1 MRRKPRTAS
10 AAETAD
16 ITIIMGD
23 TTMAE
28 PEVYLEKLSA
38 FSRMLRLEGLSISP
52 KETEDASRLLITLG
66 LDDRNRVKTAL
77 RTVYAKSRE
86 EQITFDRVF
95 DGFFISEEKMRQQAK
110 EQMEREKELQQHRQE
125 AEEELQLNG
134 QPMDLDADQRET
146 YAAMPEEARQRLRN
160 FMDKYRGTAERNPKL
175 YGDFIH
181 SVFARAIMEQ
191 QMLMENA
198 GLGGEELDPEI
209 GILYRDISDFKDT
222 EIPKAIGIIQSV
234 ARQINGELSAKRK
247 KSGHS
252 GKLDFRKTIRKGLE
266 TGGSFYRL
274 RYRKKRAHKKHL
286 VLLCDVSGSMVQFSE
301 FALRFIQSLNQV
313 SESSR
318 TFLFSETMTEADA
331 FKLQN
336 MDLFRNFVKESGIY
350 GRGTDLGTAL
360 QQLCTMQP
368 AVLNS
373 ATTLLILSDTKT
385 IDQPRAMRALVEAKR
400 QAGRVLWLNPIPESK
415 WQYVRSIQTMA
426 SICPM
431 ISCSTLRELAAACRR
446 LAQV

>member
-1 MRRKPRTAS
+1 
-10 AAETAD
+10 
-16 ITIIMGD
+16 
-23 TTMAE
+23 MAE
-28 PEVYLEKLSA
+28 PDVYLEKLSA
-38 FSRMLRLEGLSISP
+38 FSRMLRLEGLSVSP
-52 KETEDASRLLITLG
+52 KETEDASRLLIVLG
-66 LDDRNRVKTAL
+66 MEDREKVKTAL

-86 EQITFDRVF
+86 EQITFDRTF

-134 QPMDLDADQRET
+134 QPMDLDEKQRET
-146 YAAMPEEARQRLRN
+146 YASMPEEARQRLRS

-198 GLGGEELDPEI
+198 GLGGEELDPEL
-209 GILYRDISDFKDT
+209 GILYRDISEFKDT
-222 EIPKAIGIIQSV
+222 EIPKAIEIIQTV

-247 KSGHS
+247 AGGHT

-274 RYRKKRAHKKHL
+274 KYRKKRAHRKHL

-313 SESSR
+313 SDNSR
-318 TFLFSETMTEADA
+318 VFLFSETMTEADA

-336 MDLFRNFVKESGIY
+336 MDLFRSFVKDSGIY

-360 QQLCTMQP
+360 TTLCAKQP

-385 IDQPRAMRALVEAKR
+385 IDQPRALQALMEAKR
-400 QAGRVLWLNPIPESK
+400 QAGRVIFLNPIPENK
-415 WQYVRSIQTMA
+415 WKYIKSIQAMA

-431 ISCSTLRELAAACRR
+431 VSCSTLRELAAACRR
-446 LAQV
+446 LAQG